1 MGGWCSRARR
11 RRREIRHLC
20 ATSIWAAGSMAEAA
34 AIAGAADAGKAG
46 MLLEIS
52 GLEAGYGETR
62 VLHGLSLDVRA
73 GQVTALL
80 GRNGA
85 GKTTVLKTVM
95 GLIRPNAGRILFA
108 GREITGGRPHRIA
121 SAGIAYVPETRDIF
135 PSLTVAEN
143 LDLVARRYRG
153 PWTIARVL
161 ALFPRLGERMGNGG
175 NQLSG
180 GEQQMLAIA
189 RALLM
194 NPRLLILDEPTEGLA
209 PIIIRQIHATLA
221 ELRAL
226 GLSSLLVVHNF
237 GCASSL
243 ADHGAI
249 IGRGELVW
257 QGSPA
262 EIRADTEIQA
272 RWLGI

>member
-1 MGGWCSRARR
+1 MPDPGEMVEPGASYAVARGGD
-11 RRREIRHLC
+11 
-20 ATSIWAAGSMAEAA
+20 
-34 AIAGAADAGKAG
+34 AI
-46 MLLEIS
+46 LEIT

-62 VLHGLSLDVRA
+62 VLHGLSLSVPA

-85 GKTTVLKTVM
+85 GKTTTLKTVM
-95 GLIRPNAGRILFA
+95 GLIRPDAGEIRFE
-108 GREITGGRPHRIA
+108 GREITGTRPHRIA
-121 SAGIAYVPETRDIF
+121 QAGIAYVPETRDIF

-143 LDLVARRYRG
+143 LDLVARRFRG
-153 PWTIARVL
+153 PWTVERVL
-161 ALFPRLGERMGNGG
+161 ALFPRLGERLGNGG
-175 NQLSG
+175 NELSG

-209 PIIIRQIHATLA
+209 PIIIRQIHVNLA
-221 ELRAL
+221 ELRTL
-226 GLSSLLVVHNF
+226 GLSILLVEQNF
-237 GCASSL
+237 GFAASL
-243 ADHGAI
+243 ADHVTI

-257 QGSPA
+257 QGSA
-262 EIRADTEIQA
+262 EEIRADTDTQA

>member
-1 MGGWCSRARR
+1 M
-11 RRREIRHLC
+11 
-20 ATSIWAAGSMAEAA
+20 
-34 AIAGAADAGKAG
+34 GAADAGKAG
-46 MLLEIS
+46 MLLEVS

-62 VLHGLSLDVRA
+62 VLHGLSLEVKA

-95 GLIRPNAGRILFA
+95 GLIRPNAGRILFN
-108 GREITGGRPHRIA
+108 GREITGARPHRIA

-153 PWTIARVL
+153 PWTLDRVL
-161 ALFPRLGERMGNGG
+161 ALFPRLGERLSNGG

-226 GLSSLLVVHNF
+226 GLSILLVEQNF
-237 GCASSL
+237 GFAASL
-243 ADHGAI
+243 ADHVAI

-262 EIRADTEIQA
+262 EICADTEMQA